1 MIRKI
6 ALVLAVMAA
15 SALGLPLQGAA
26 GAVASGSGA
35 TWQIVP
41 IPDPG
46 TVPTLVAVGARS
58 ASDAWTVGHYANS
71 TNSTYF
77 SLAEHWNGSSWAV
90 VPTPNPFGSENILT
104 AVADLS
110 PANAWAVGYSV
121 DNSNYYNPVYQPLAE
136 HWNGT
141 GWSAVPAATDSN
153 GLADV
158 LSGVAAASATDVWAV
173 GNHFDATIGGYDGLI
188 EHWNGS
194 R

>member
-6 ALVLAVMAA
+6 PLVLAVMAA
-15 SALGLPLQGAA
+15 SALGLPVQGAA

-41 IPDPG
+41 SPDPG
-46 TVPTLVAVGARS
+46 TFPTLVAVGARS

-110 PANAWAVGYSV
+110 PANAWAVRDSL
-121 DNSNYYNPVYQPLAE
+121 DNSNYYNPVYQPLIE

-141 GWSAVPAATDSN
+141 AWSAVPAATDSN

-158 LSGVAAASATDVWAV
+158 LSVVAALSATHVWAV
-173 GNHFDATIGGYDGLI
+173 GDHFAAAPGREDRRTG
-188 EHWNGS
+188 
-194 R
+194 